1 MKSNNKGQNNKV
13 SNIEQNLQN
22 NQQSEDNISAQKDGL
37 RYDYNDSSD
46 FKDNKMS

>member
-1 MKSNNKGQNNKV
+1 MKSNNNRQNNKV
-13 SNIEQNLQN
+13 SDIEQNLQN
-22 NQQSEDNISAQKDGL
+22 NQQRDESVAAQKDGL